1 MMRQG
6 KRKMEIGRISLLCI
20 VFLLANLTAS
30 ANATKAQINVTSKQ
44 IGLAADFNR
53 DGVIE
58 FSQSLTKN
66 NVRTDLNTND
76 KPFVFWVNDD
86 NDDPDSETKGVDVFN
101 AGSTQDSDSLH
112 IEGSRD
118 LIDFFAVALDMH
130 NYLTTEK
137 DWDKKTYWLQQGDSA
152 VNVVFTEMSRG
163 TIAGQGNT
171 TDYLKKINMSN
182 VTDLFGSWQTQGKL
196 NNVFVER
203 VIKAGK
209 KIPKEFIELIRDDK
223 NKGVI
228 LIEGDEES
236 SEPLRLLVQDE
247 NRNTILDAELPIRI
261 YKVEKLFRQ
270 VSLRED
276 GRDEDSTKWGVNRVG
291 VSGPDIADLLTD
303 LSTQSANIQSIFP
316 SEINMNNHVIF
327 IHGFNV
333 TFEQAREA
341 QSEVYK
347 RLYHSGS
354 KALLTGVH
362 WNGDAGLINPV
373 NYWYDV
379 ENAFYTADD
388 FSVLINGINGT
399 GVKKTIIAH
408 SLGNMLVGLAIQD
421 FSLSFNNYFMLNP
434 AVATEAYQSVT
445 NAKEM
450 RHPDWDEY
458 YFGDNYQADVEAE
471 NYDGVRSDGKNGRLL
486 WSTEWNKF
494 FTDDRKTLTWRNRL
508 STVGGSTK
516 VVQYYSSGEEVLRAA
531 TSGAP
536 DPFDAFPE
544 LPFISNTVIGN
555 NAWNIQ
561 EKSKGTGNAFAVLAG
576 NSSAGWGFNA
586 TCEIPDTLPVVI
598 KICSELNHDEARLF
612 FNSPEVKLIAQPFF
626 ERFDEVG
633 LMELSFNQD
642 ALDNS
647 YPHVMGFEIPALSH
661 AAGGTA
667 SSIFELKG
675 NAFDM
680 NNERF
685 DDWPQERGGVAEKK
699 WRHSDYKDVSYRY
712 VYPLYDDIV
721 TRGSLQ

>member
-1 MMRQG
+1 MRQG

-20 VFLLANLTAS
+20 VFLLANLIPA

-86 NDDPDSETKGVDVFN
+86 NDDPESETEGVDIFK

-196 NNVFVER
+196 NDVFVER

-228 LIEGDEES
+228 LIEGDKES

-291 VSGPDIADLLTD
+291 ASGPDVADLLTD
-303 LSTQSANIQSIFP
+303 LSVQSTNIQSIVL

-341 QSEVYK
+341 QSEMYK

-388 FSVLINGINGT
+388 FSALINGINGT

-408 SLGNMLVGLAIQD
+408 SLGNMVAGLAIQD
-421 FSLSFNNYFMLNP
+421 FSMSFDNYFMLNP
-434 AVATEAYQSVT
+434 SVATEAYQSIT

-458 YFGDNYQADVEAE
+458 YFGDNYQADIEAE
-471 NYDGVRSDGKNGRLL
+471 NYDGVRIDGKNGRLL
-486 WSTEWNKF
+486 WSTEWNES

-531 TSGAP
+531 TSGVP
-536 DPFDAFPE
+536 NPFDAFPT
-544 LPFISNTVIGN
+544 LPIINNSVIGN

-561 EKSKGTGNAFAVLAG
+561 EKSKGTTNAFALLAL
-576 NSSAGWGFNA
+576 NSSSGWGFNSN
-586 TCEIPDTLPVVI
+586 CYIPPPLDVTVL
-598 KICSELNHDEARLF
+598 CNDLLHDQAETYF
-612 FNSPEVKLIAQPFF
+612 FNAPSDQLITQPFF
-626 ERFDEVG
+626 ERFDTDG
-633 LMELSFNQD
+633 LMELSFNQN

-661 AAGGTA
+661 AAGGTKSA
-667 SSIFELKG
+667 AFPALRAKNMNAEL
-675 NAFDM
+675 
-680 NNERF
+680 F
-685 DDWPQERGGVAEKK
+685 DDWPAERGGLSGKE
-699 WRHSDYKDVSYRY
+699 WFHSDFKNVSYRY
-712 VYPLYDDIV
+712 IYPLYDDFV
-721 TRGSLQ
+721 TRGNLQ